1 MFLIISLTHAP
12 CHHQCTWQDAALQPL
27 EVQPEE
33 NCEYFPTG
41 MMWHTIGGEDEAKSG
56 CLWEH
61 TPPLAVWG
69 LSLLLWSAQVKS
81 QPWQGKEGE
90 TNAIAGISL
99 TSCEKYSLTAVYC
112 FAQTHSSMMA
122 HLWCLCHPLAVVRF
136 KWNRSVFHLSDCEE
150 KESPEQ
156 DWARFSLSP
165 LSGKL
170 KPELREGG
178 SALCSVT
185 RWFSCTSHCLHL
197 KSVVSSSD
205 NVFFWAREKSW
216 VY

>member
-33 NCEYFPTG
+33 SCEYFPTG
-41 MMWHTIGGEDEAKSG
+41 MMWHKIGGEDEAKSG
-56 CLWEH
+56 CLSEH

-90 TNAIAGISL
+90 INAIAGISL
-99 TSCEKYSLTAVYC
+99 TSCEKRSLTALYC
-112 FAQTHSSMMA
+112 FAQTHSSMTA
-122 HLWCLCHPLAVVRF
+122 RLWCPCHPLAVVRF
-136 KWNRSVFHLSDCEE
+136 KWNRSIFHLSDCEE

-165 LSGKL
+165 V
-170 KPELREGG
+170 RE
-178 SALCSVT
+178 AE
-185 RWFSCTSHCLHL
+185 
-197 KSVVSSSD
+197 
-205 NVFFWAREKSW
+205 ARAQRGR
-216 VY
+216 